1 MSEKTIVYFR
11 GNGNWDAAF
20 ETIVDAFKTVNAFIA
35 KQGLRPN
42 GPAMTIY
49 TATDDTSFSFQAA
62 VPVVELPKEAPR
74 GEIRHVQ
81 GMYVELNGKPVQL
94 SPGAQ
99 IRDTD
104 NRLVLPTSLVEK
116 FDVRYQLDGA
126 GLVHRV
132 WIMTPLEREQAP
144 PLPQQPV
151 TLPDAKS

>member
-1 MSEKTIVYFR
+1 MRLVKRVLVLVAMMAFAAAAAAQLRTI
-11 GNGNWDAAF
+11 
-20 ETIVDAFKTVNAFIA
+20 
-35 KQGLRPN
+35 
-42 GPAMTIY
+42 
-49 TATDDTSFSFQAA
+49 
-62 VPVVELPKEAPR
+62 PKEAGR
-74 GEIRHVQ
+74 GEIRHLQ
-81 GMYVELNGKPVQL
+81 AMYVELNGKPLQL

-99 IRDTD
+99 IRDAD

-132 WIMTPLEREQAP
+132 WILTPLEREQAP

>member
-1 MSEKTIVYFR
+1 MRVAILFFLLFVTP
-11 GNGNWDAAF
+11 A
-20 ETIVDAFKTVNAFIA
+20 IA
-35 KQGLRPN
+35 QLRS
-42 GPAMTIY
+42 I
-49 TATDDTSFSFQAA
+49 
-62 VPVVELPKEAPR
+62 PKEAPR

-144 PLPQQPV
+144 PLPQPPV

>member
-1 MSEKTIVYFR
+1 MRVAILFFLLFVTP
-11 GNGNWDAAF
+11 A
-20 ETIVDAFKTVNAFIA
+20 IA
-35 KQGLRPN
+35 QLRS
-42 GPAMTIY
+42 I
-49 TATDDTSFSFQAA
+49 
-62 VPVVELPKEAPR
+62 PKEAPR

-144 PLPQQPV
+144 PLPQQQV
-151 TLPDAKS
+151 LPPDGRS